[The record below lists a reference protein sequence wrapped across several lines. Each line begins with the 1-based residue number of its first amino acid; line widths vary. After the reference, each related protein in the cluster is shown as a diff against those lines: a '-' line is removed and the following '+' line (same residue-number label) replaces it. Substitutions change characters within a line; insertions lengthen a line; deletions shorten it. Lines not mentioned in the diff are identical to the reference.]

1 MPHDLFGT
9 PVIAA
14 PMAGGT
20 STPAFVEAVHRAGGL
35 GFLAAGYKSVA
46 AMQAEISTLRES
58 GARFGMNVFVPDPAQ
73 LPPSAAVLAELEDY
87 RLQLHTD
94 ARRYGVELPQLRLD
108 DDDEWQGKIDAL
120 LSDPVELVSF
130 AFGLPGPDV
139 VRALQRAGS
148 AVLATVTTAAE
159 AVQAA
164 GQGVD
169 ALVVQHTSAGGHSAA
184 FLPAP
189 EPQPAYTAEPG
200 GSQLAQPGGTTA
212 EPGGTTA
219 ELLAEVRSAV
229 GLPLVAAGGI
239 MDAAGL
245 DAVLRAGAVA
255 AQLGTAFL
263 RTDQSG
269 AKQLHKDALADP
281 HFTRTRLT
289 RAFTGRQARALENE
303 FVRDH
308 PGAPEAYP
316 AVHHLTAPIRA
327 AATAAG
333 DAERLNLW
341 AGTGW
346 QKAQAG
352 PVAGVVQGLLAGR

>member
-20 STPAFVEAVHRAGGL
+20 STAAFVEAVHRAGGL

-87 RLQLHTD
+87 RLQLRTD

-184 FLPAP
+184 FLPSPA
-189 EPQPAYTAEPG
+189 QPAYA
-200 GSQLAQPGGTTA
+200 AQPGGTTA
-212 EPGGTTA
+212 Q
-219 ELLAEVRSAV
+219 LLAEVRSAV
-229 GLPLVAAGGI
+229 DLPLVAVGGI

-308 PGAPEAYP
+308 PEAPEAYP
-316 AVHHLTAPIRA
+316 AVHHLTAPLRA

-346 QKAQAG
+346 QKAHAG
-352 PVAGVVQGLLAGR
+352 PVAGVVHGLLAGR

>member
-20 STPAFVEAVHRAGGL
+20 STPGFVAAVHRAGGL

-46 AMQAEISTLRES
+46 AMQAEIRAARES

-73 LPPSAAVLAELEDY
+73 LAPSAAVLAELEEY
-87 RLQLHTD
+87 RLRLRAD
-94 ARRYGVELPQLRLD
+94 ALRYGVELPQLRLD

-120 LSDPVELVSF
+120 LADPVELVSF

-139 VRALQRAGS
+139 VRALHRAGS

-159 AVQAA
+159 ARQAA
-164 GQGVD
+164 EQGVD
-169 ALVVQHTSAGGHSAA
+169 ALVVQHASAGGHSAA
-184 FLPAP
+184 FLPTSGSQLGG
-189 EPQPAYTAEPG
+189 PQQRGSQRG
-200 GSQLAQPGGTTA
+200 GSQQA
-212 EPGGTTA
+212 GTTA

-229 GLPLVAAGGI
+229 DLPLVAAGGV

-245 DAVLRAGAVA
+245 DAVLRAGAAA

-263 RTDQSG
+263 RTDESG
-269 AKQLHKDALADP
+269 ARQLHKDALADP

-289 RAFTGRQARALENE
+289 RAFTGRWARALENE

-308 PGAPEAYP
+308 PEAPAAYP
-316 AVHHLTAPIRA
+316 AVHHLTAPLRA
-327 AATAAG
+327 AAAAAG

-346 QKAQAG
+346 QQAQAG
-352 PVAGVVQGLLAGR
+352 PVAGILDGLLSGA

>member
-1 MPHDLFGT
+1 
-9 PVIAA
+9 
-14 PMAGGT
+14 
-20 STPAFVEAVHRAGGL
+20 
-35 GFLAAGYKSVA
+35 
-46 AMQAEISTLRES
+46 
-58 GARFGMNVFVPDPAQ
+58 
-73 LPPSAAVLAELEDY
+73 
-87 RLQLHTD
+87 
-94 ARRYGVELPQLRLD
+94 
-108 DDDEWQGKIDAL
+108 
-120 LSDPVELVSF
+120 
-130 AFGLPGPDV
+130 
-139 VRALQRAGS
+139 
-148 AVLATVTTAAE
+148 
-159 AVQAA
+159 
-164 GQGVD
+164 
-169 ALVVQHTSAGGHSAA
+169 
-184 FLPAP
+184 
-189 EPQPAYTAEPG
+189 
-200 GSQLAQPGGTTA
+200 
-212 EPGGTTA
+212 
-219 ELLAEVRSAV
+219 
-229 GLPLVAAGGI
+229 

-308 PGAPEAYP
+308 PEAPEAYP

-352 PVAGVVQGLLAGR
+352 PVAAVVHGLLAGR

>member
-1 MPHDLFGT
+1 MPHDLVGT

-20 STPAFVEAVHRAGGL
+20 STAAFVEAVHRAGGL

-87 RLQLHTD
+87 RLQLRTD

-184 FLPAP
+184 FLPSPA
-189 EPQPAYTAEPG
+189 QPAYA
-200 GSQLAQPGGTTA
+200 AQPGGTTA
-212 EPGGTTA
+212 Q
-219 ELLAEVRSAV
+219 LLAEVRSAV
-229 GLPLVAAGGI
+229 DLPLVAAGGI

-308 PGAPEAYP
+308 PEAPEAYP

-346 QKAQAG
+346 QKAHAG
-352 PVAGVVQGLLAGR
+352 PVAGVVHGLLAGR

>member
-20 STPAFVEAVHRAGGL
+20 STAAFVEAVHRAGGL

-73 LPPSAAVLAELEDY
+73 LPPPASVLAELEDY
-87 RLQLHTD
+87 RLQLRTD

-189 EPQPAYTAEPG
+189 EPRPAYA
-200 GSQLAQPGGTTA
+200 ARPGGTTA
-212 EPGGTTA
+212 Q
-219 ELLAEVRSAV
+219 LLAEVRSAV
-229 GLPLVAAGGI
+229 DLPLVAAGGI

-308 PGAPEAYP
+308 PEAPEAYP

-346 QKAQAG
+346 QKAHAG
-352 PVAGVVQGLLAGR
+352 PVAGVVQGLLASR

>member
-35 GFLAAGYKSVA
+35 GFLAAGYKSMA
-46 AMQAEISTLRES
+46 AMQAEIRSVRES

-73 LPPSAAVLAELEDY
+73 LRPSAALLAELEDY
-87 RLQLHTD
+87 RLQLQAD
-94 ARRYGVELPQLRLD
+94 ARRYGVELPQLRVD

-120 LSDPVELVSF
+120 LAEPVELVSF
-130 AFGLPGPDV
+130 AFGLPGVDV
-139 VRALQRAGS
+139 ARALQRAGS
-148 AVLATVTTAAE
+148 VVLATVTCAAE

-164 GQGVD
+164 EQGVD
-169 ALVVQHTSAGGHSAA
+169 ALVVQHTSAGAHSAA
-184 FLPAP
+184 FLPASG
-189 EPQPAYTAEPG
+189 A
-200 GSQLAQPGGTTA
+200 QL
-212 EPGGTTA
+212 GGTTA

-229 GLPLVAAGGI
+229 DLPLVAAGGI

-245 DAVLRAGAVA
+245 DAVLRAGAAA
-255 AQLGTAFL
+255 AQIGTAFL
-263 RTDQSG
+263 RTDESG
-269 AKQLHKDALADP
+269 ARQLHKDALADP
-281 HFTRTRLT
+281 HFTQTRLT

-308 PGAPEAYP
+308 PEAPVAYP
-316 AVHHLTAPIRA
+316 AVHHLTAPLRA
-327 AATAAG
+327 AAAAAG
-333 DAERLNLW
+333 DPERLNLW

-346 QKAQAG
+346 RQAQAG
-352 PVAGVVQGLLAGR
+352 PVAAVVHGLLAGR

>member
-46 AMQAEISTLRES
+46 AMQAEIRTIRES

-87 RLQLHTD
+87 RQQLRPD

-120 LSDPVELVSF
+120 LSEPVELVSF

-169 ALVVQHTSAGGHSAA
+169 ALVVQHASAGGHSAA

-200 GSQLAQPGGTTA
+200 GTTA
-212 EPGGTTA
+212 QPGGTTA

-229 GLPLVAAGGI
+229 DLPLVAAGGI

-308 PGAPEAYP
+308 PEAPEAYP
-316 AVHHLTAPIRA
+316 AVHHLTAPLRA

-352 PVAGVVQGLLAGR
+352 PVAGVLDGLLSGA

>member
-35 GFLAAGYKSVA
+35 GFLAAGYKGVA
-46 AMQAEISTLRES
+46 AMQADIRTTRAS

-73 LPPSAAVLAELEDY
+73 LPPPASVLAELEDY
-87 RLQLHTD
+87 RLELRAD
-94 ARRYGVELPQLRLD
+94 ALRYGVELQQLRLD

-120 LSDPVELVSF
+120 LADPVELVSF

-159 AVQAA
+159 ALQAA
-164 GQGVD
+164 DQGVD
-169 ALVVQHTSAGGHSAA
+169 ALVVQHTSAGGHSGA
-184 FLPAP
+184 FLPTSGLQA
-189 EPQPAYTAEPG
+189 G
-200 GSQLAQPGGTTA
+200 GSQPD
-212 EPGGTTA
+212 GTTA

-245 DAVLRAGAVA
+245 DAVLRAGASA
-255 AQLGTAFL
+255 AQVGTAFL
-263 RTDQSG
+263 RTDESG
-269 AKQLHKDALADP
+269 ARQLHKDALADP

-289 RAFTGRQARALENE
+289 RAFTGRWARSLENE

-308 PGAPEAYP
+308 PEAPVGYP
-316 AVHHLTAPIRA
+316 AIHHLTAPIRA

-352 PVAGVVQGLLAGR
+352 PVADVMHGLLAGR

>member
-1 MPHDLFGT
+1 MSHGLFGT

-20 STPAFVEAVHRAGGL
+20 STPGFVAAVHRAGGL

-46 AMQAEISTLRES
+46 AMQAEIRTARES

-73 LPPSAAVLAELEDY
+73 LAPSAALLAELEEY
-87 RLQLHTD
+87 RLQLRPD
-94 ARRYGVELPQLRLD
+94 ALRYGVELPQLRLD
-108 DDDEWQGKIDAL
+108 DDDAWRAKIDVL
-120 LSDPVELVSF
+120 LADPVELVSF
-130 AFGLPGPDV
+130 AFGLPGQDV

-159 AVQAA
+159 ARQAA
-164 GQGVD
+164 DQGVD
-169 ALVVQHTSAGGHSAA
+169 ALVVQHSSAGGHSSA
-184 FLPAP
+184 FLPAAA
-189 EPQPAYTAEPG
+189 PASRPAGSQHG
-200 GSQLAQPGGTTA
+200 GSQS
-212 EPGGTTA
+212 GGTTA
-219 ELLAEVRSAV
+219 ELLTEVRSAV
-229 GLPLVAAGGI
+229 GLPLVGAGGV

-245 DAVLRAGAVA
+245 DAVLRAGAAA

-263 RTDQSG
+263 RSDESG
-269 AKQLHKDALADP
+269 ARQLHKDALADP

-289 RAFTGRQARALENE
+289 RAFTGRLARALENE

-308 PGAPEAYP
+308 PGAPAAYP
-316 AVHHLTAPIRA
+316 AVHHLTAPLRA
-327 AATAAG
+327 AAAAAG

-346 QKAQAG
+346 QQAQAG
-352 PVAGVVQGLLAGR
+352 PVAGILAGLLAGR

>member
-14 PMAGGT
+14 PMAGGA

-189 EPQPAYTAEPG
+189 EPRPAYA
-200 GSQLAQPGGTTA
+200 ARPGGTTA
-212 EPGGTTA
+212 Q
-219 ELLAEVRSAV
+219 LLAEVRSAV
-229 GLPLVAAGGI
+229 DLPLVAAGGI

-308 PGAPEAYP
+308 PEAPEAYP
-316 AVHHLTAPIRA
+316 AVHHLTAPLRA

-346 QKAQAG
+346 QKAHAG
-352 PVAGVVQGLLAGR
+352 PVAGVVQGLLASR

>member
-1 MPHDLFGT
+1 MPHDLVGT

-20 STPAFVEAVHRAGGL
+20 STAAFVEAVHRAGGL

-87 RLQLHTD
+87 RLQLRTD

-189 EPQPAYTAEPG
+189 EPRPAYA
-200 GSQLAQPGGTTA
+200 ARPGGTTA
-212 EPGGTTA
+212 Q
-219 ELLAEVRSAV
+219 LLAEVRSAV
-229 GLPLVAAGGI
+229 DLPLVAAGGI

-308 PGAPEAYP
+308 PEAPEAYP

-346 QKAQAG
+346 QKAHAG
-352 PVAGVVQGLLAGR
+352 PVAGVVHGLLAGR

>member
-20 STPAFVEAVHRAGGL
+20 STAAFVEAVHRAGGL

-46 AMQAEISTLRES
+46 AMQAEIRTVRES

-73 LPPSAAVLAELEDY
+73 LPPSAAMLAELEDY
-87 RLQLHTD
+87 RLQLRTD

-164 GQGVD
+164 AQGVD

-189 EPQPAYTAEPG
+189 EPRPAYA
-200 GSQLAQPGGTTA
+200 ARPGGTTA
-212 EPGGTTA
+212 Q
-219 ELLAEVRSAV
+219 LLAEVRSAV
-229 GLPLVAAGGI
+229 DLPLVAAGGI

-308 PGAPEAYP
+308 PEAPEAYP
-316 AVHHLTAPIRA
+316 AVHHLTAPLRA

-346 QKAQAG
+346 RKAQAG